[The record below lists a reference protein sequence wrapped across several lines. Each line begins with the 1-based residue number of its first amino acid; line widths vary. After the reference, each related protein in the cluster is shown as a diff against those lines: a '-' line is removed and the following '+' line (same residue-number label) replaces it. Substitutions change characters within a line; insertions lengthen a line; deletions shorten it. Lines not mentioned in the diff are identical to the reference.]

1 MWNWLFGKKE
11 KKTNKE
17 VTEKQYLPG
26 TRLSY
31 DENLI
36 SKLTSDHE
44 EMLAIYTS
52 CAQAYEKKDYLK
64 LNQLLNQL
72 KSKLTSHL
80 LRENVCFYLYV
91 SHYYKEDESTRELIN
106 SFRREMEEIGKV
118 AFKFL
123 TESSAPDA
131 VYYAEFKKNF
141 DMIGSVLT
149 NRIEEEESGLYML
162 YVPPPG

>member
-1 MWNWLFGKKE
+1 MWNWFFRKKE
-11 KKTNKE
+11 AKTNKE
-17 VTEKQYLPG
+17 VAEKRYLPG

-31 DENLI
+31 DEDLI
-36 SKLTSDHE
+36 SKLTNDHQE
-44 EMLAIYTS
+44 LLALYTS
-52 CAQAYEKKDYLK
+52 CARAYENKDYPK

-80 LRENVCFYLYV
+80 LLENVCFYLYV
-91 SHYYKEDESTRELIN
+91 SHYYQGDEETRMLIN

-123 TESSAPDA
+123 TRYSASDA
-131 VYYAEFKKNF
+131 VYYAEFKKDF
-141 DMIGSVLT
+141 DMIGKVLT
-149 NRIEEEESGLYML
+149 NRISEEESGLYML